1 MRCTDLRHG
10 DGVGGV
16 PRGIGLATG
25 RRDAAPTGRS
35 PANTVEVRVPMST
48 SPLPFHSGSTVPA
61 VAPAAPPPMGADM
74 GFGQGFAQPET
85 GVDWRRVLSAVA
97 RFKWLIAVVT
107 IVGTVGGL
115 AATRFIKP
123 QYMVQAT
130 LWIDQPDQRGGQD
143 RGPIRAGQPLEPE
156 AWLDLLKSYRVLD
169 QVVRDQRLFLTPKAR
184 EDAPLFET
192 FRVAEQY
199 RPGVYRLALD
209 GSARTFTLSTD
220 KGVEVEHGAVGDSI
234 GARLGFT
241 WAPPAGTVPAGRTIE
256 FSVATVRDSARAL
269 SDELEVATDPA
280 GNFLRMHLKGA
291 DAARITSTINGIAER
306 FVQVAADLR
315 RQKLT
320 ELTKI
325 LDQQLAAAHQNLLDA
340 EQALERF
347 QVKTITLPS
356 TAAGGARA
364 AGGVPTASGASAD
377 DPAFASFFRMQVDRQ
392 QVQQDRD
399 ALERVLKQAGDS
411 GVSPEALAIVGSV
424 QQNVQLKQALDELTT
439 KQAELRALRY
449 KYSDEYPLVQR
460 RLSEVATLERQT
472 IPTLARQLMAELSG
486 REAELG
492 RRVTA
497 DARSIQAVP
506 PRAIDEAR
514 LQRQV
519 TLAENLFTS
528 LQKNYDEAR
537 LAEESAVPDARILDH
552 AVVPQDPVR
561 NTAPRVVFLG
571 FAASL
576 ALGLCGAV
584 VLDRIDPKV
593 RYPDQVSRGLGIP
606 ILGAVPHLRNL
617 PRGGRGNGARVPDDV
632 NEVVEALRGV
642 CLNLVYAHGGR
653 APLLVTITS
662 PGAGDGKSFIS
673 ANLAHTFADGGH
685 RTLLIDADIRRG
697 VLHRRLSVRRRP
709 GLSDFLRGEA
719 QLDAIVQATQFPALS
734 LIGCGT
740 RAYNAPE
747 LLGSPA
753 MTSLVNGLRGGY
765 DVVLIDSPP
774 LAAGVDPLILSTLTG
789 TLALVLRTGYSHRDV
804 AAAKLEVLQRLPVR
818 MLGAVLNDVPA
829 GGAYRYY
836 SYYLPGYEAMDEN
849 SGSPRVPV

>member
-1 MRCTDLRHG
+1 
-10 DGVGGV
+10 
-16 PRGIGLATG
+16 
-25 RRDAAPTGRS
+25 
-35 PANTVEVRVPMST
+35 MST
-48 SPLPFHSGSTVPA
+48 SPLLHAGSSLPA
-61 VAPAAPPPMGADM
+61 VAPAAAPPVGADM

-85 GVDWRRVLSAVA
+85 GVDWRRVWSAVA

-107 IVGTVGGL
+107 ILGTVGGL

-130 LWIDQPDQRGGQD
+130 LWIDQPDQRGGVD

-184 EDAPLFET
+184 EDAPLFDK
-192 FRVAEQY
+192 FRVADQY
-199 RPGVYRLALD
+199 RPGVYRLAID
-209 GSARTFTLSTD
+209 GSGRTFTLSTD

-241 WAPPAGTVPAGRTIE
+241 WAPPAGTIPAGRTME
-256 FSVATVRDSARAL
+256 FSVATVRDSARSL

-291 DAARITSTINGIAER
+291 DAGRITATVNAIAER
-306 FVQVAADLR
+306 FVQVAAELR

-325 LDQQLAAAHQNLLDA
+325 LDQQLAGAHQNLLDA

-347 QVKTITLPS
+347 QVNTIARPS
-356 TAAGGARA
+356 QIPKAGG
-364 AGGVPTASGASAD
+364 TD
-377 DPAFASFFRMQVDRQ
+377 DPAFASFFKMQVDRD
-392 QVQQDRD
+392 QVQRDRE
-399 ALERVLKQAGDS
+399 ALERVIAQAGDS
-411 GVSPEALAIVGSV
+411 GLSAEALAVVGSV
-424 QQNVQLKQALDELTT
+424 QQNVQLTQALAELTT

-449 KYSDEYPLVQR
+449 KYADAYPLVQK
-460 RLSEVATLERQT
+460 RLGEIATLQRQT
-472 IPTLARQLMAELSG
+472 IPNLARQLLAELSG

-497 DARSIQAVP
+497 DSRTLQAVP

-519 TLAENLFTS
+519 TLAENLYTN

-561 NTAPRVVFLG
+561 NTAPRVIFLG

-617 PRGGRGNGARVPDDV
+617 PRGGRGGGARVPDDV

-753 MTSLVNGLRGGY
+753 MTSLVNGLRSGY

>member
-1 MRCTDLRHG
+1 
-10 DGVGGV
+10 
-16 PRGIGLATG
+16 
-25 RRDAAPTGRS
+25 
-35 PANTVEVRVPMST
+35 MST
-48 SPLPFHSGSTVPA
+48 SPLLHAGSSLPA
-61 VAPAAPPPMGADM
+61 VAPAAAPPVGADM

-85 GVDWRRVLSAVA
+85 GVDWRRVWSAVA

-107 IVGTVGGL
+107 ILGTVGGL

-130 LWIDQPDQRGGQD
+130 LWIDQPDQRGGVD

-184 EDAPLFET
+184 EDAPLFDK
-192 FRVAEQY
+192 FRVADQY
-199 RPGVYRLALD
+199 RPGVYRLAID
-209 GSARTFTLSTD
+209 GSGRTFTLSTD

-241 WAPPAGTVPAGRTIE
+241 WAPPAGTIPAGRTME
-256 FSVATVRDSARAL
+256 FSVATVRDSARSL
-269 SDELEVATDPA
+269 SEELEVATDPA

-291 DAARITSTINGIAER
+291 DAGRITATVNAIAER
-306 FVQVAADLR
+306 FVQVAAELR

-325 LDQQLAAAHQNLLDA
+325 LDQQLAGAHQNLLDA

-347 QVKTITLPS
+347 QVNTIARPS
-356 TAAGGARA
+356 QIPKAGG
-364 AGGVPTASGASAD
+364 TD
-377 DPAFASFFRMQVDRQ
+377 DPAFASFFKMQVDRD
-392 QVQQDRD
+392 QVQRDRE
-399 ALERVLKQAGDS
+399 ALERVIAQAGDS
-411 GVSPEALAIVGSV
+411 GLSAEALAVVGSV
-424 QQNVQLKQALDELTT
+424 QQNVQLTQALAELTT

-449 KYSDEYPLVQR
+449 KYADAYPLVQK
-460 RLSEVATLERQT
+460 RLGEIATLQRQT
-472 IPTLARQLMAELSG
+472 IPNLARQLLAELSG

-497 DARSIQAVP
+497 DSRTLQAVP

-519 TLAENLFTS
+519 TLAENLYTN

-561 NTAPRVVFLG
+561 NTAPRVIFLG

-617 PRGGRGNGARVPDDV
+617 PRGGRGGGARVPDDV

-753 MTSLVNGLRGGY
+753 MTSLVNGLRSGY

>member
-1 MRCTDLRHG
+1 
-10 DGVGGV
+10 
-16 PRGIGLATG
+16 
-25 RRDAAPTGRS
+25 
-35 PANTVEVRVPMST
+35 MST
-48 SPLPFHSGSTVPA
+48 SPLPLHAGSTVPA
-61 VAPAAPPPMGADM
+61 VAPAAPLPTNADM
-74 GFGQGFAQPET
+74 GFGQGFAPPDT

-107 IVGTVGGL
+107 IVGTVGGV

-130 LWIDQPDQRGGQD
+130 LWIDQPDQRGGPE
-143 RGPIRAGQPLEPE
+143 RGPIRSGQPLEPE

-169 QVVRDQRLFLTPKAR
+169 QVVRDQRLFVTTTAR
-184 EDAPLFET
+184 EDASLFET

-199 RPGVYRLALD
+199 RAGVYRLAVD
-209 GSARTFTLSTD
+209 GSGKAFTLSTG

-241 WAPPAGTVPAGRTIE
+241 WAPRAGTIPAGRTVE

-269 SDELEVATDPA
+269 SEELEVATDPA
-280 GNFLRMHLKGA
+280 GNFLRMYLKGT
-291 DAARITSTINGIAER
+291 DAARITSTINAIAER
-306 FVQVAADLR
+306 FVQVAAELR

-325 LDQQLAAAHQNLLDA
+325 LDQQLAAAHQNLQDA
-340 EQALERF
+340 EKALERF
-347 QVKTITLPS
+347 QVSVITRPS
-356 TAAGGARA
+356 QVPKAGTG
-364 AGGVPTASGASAD
+364 D
-377 DPAFASFFRMQVDRQ
+377 DPAFKNFFTMQVDREQ
-392 QVQQDRD
+392 ARRDRE
-399 ALERVLKQAGDS
+399 ALERVLAQAGDS

-449 KYSDEYPLVQR
+449 KYSDAYPLVQR
-460 RLSEVATLERQT
+460 RLNEVATLQRQT
-472 IPTLARQLMAELSG
+472 IPTLARRLLAELAG

-492 RRVTA
+492 RRVAEDT
-497 DARSIQAVP
+497 RSIQAVP

-584 VLDRIDPKV
+584 VLDRIDPKL

-617 PRGGRGNGARVPDDV
+617 PRGGRGGARVPDDV

-789 TLALVLRTGYSHRDV
+789 TLTLVLRTGYSHRDV

-849 SGSPRVPV
+849 SGTPRVPV

>member
-1 MRCTDLRHG
+1 
-10 DGVGGV
+10 
-16 PRGIGLATG
+16 
-25 RRDAAPTGRS
+25 
-35 PANTVEVRVPMST
+35 MST
-48 SPLPFHSGSTVPA
+48 SPLPLHPGSTVPA
-61 VAPAAPPPMGADM
+61 VAPAAAPPMGADL
-74 GFGQGFAQPET
+74 GFSQGFAQPET

-130 LWIDQPDQRGGQD
+130 LWIDQPDQRGGPE

-169 QVVRDQRLFLTPKAR
+169 QVVRDQRLFVAPKAR

-209 GSARTFTLSTD
+209 GSGKTFTLSTD

-241 WAPPAGTVPAGRTIE
+241 WVPPAGSVPAGRTIE

-269 SDELEVATDPA
+269 SEALEVATDPA

-306 FVQVAADLR
+306 FVLVAADLR

-340 EQALERF
+340 EKALERF
-347 QVKTITLPS
+347 QVSAITKPSQLPK
-356 TAAGGARA
+356 AG
-364 AGGVPTASGASAD
+364 AGD
-377 DPAFASFFRMQVDRQ
+377 DPAFKNFFTMQVDRE
-392 QVQQDRD
+392 QVRRDRE
-399 ALERVLKQAGDS
+399 ALERVLAQAGDS

-424 QQNVQLKQALDELTT
+424 QQNADLKHALDELTT

-449 KYSDEYPLVQR
+449 KYSDAYPLVQR
-460 RLSEVATLERQT
+460 RLSDVATLERQT
-472 IPTLARQLMAELSG
+472 IPTLARRLLAELSG

-492 RRVTA
+492 RRVTE
-497 DARSIQAVP
+497 DTRSMQAVP

-519 TLAENLFTS
+519 TLAENLYTT
-528 LQKNYDEAR
+528 LQKNYEEAH

-561 NTAPRVVFLG
+561 NTAPRVIFLG

-617 PRGGRGNGARVPDDV
+617 PRGGRGGGARVPDDV

-719 QLDAIVQATQFPALS
+719 QLEAIVQATQFPALS

>member
-1 MRCTDLRHG
+1 
-10 DGVGGV
+10 
-16 PRGIGLATG
+16 
-25 RRDAAPTGRS
+25 
-35 PANTVEVRVPMST
+35 MST
-48 SPLPFHSGSTVPA
+48 SPLPLHAGSTVPA
-61 VAPAAPPPMGADM
+61 VAPTAPLPTGADL

-130 LWIDQPDQRGGQD
+130 LWIDQPDQRGGPE

-199 RPGVYRLALD
+199 RPGVYRLAVD
-209 GSARTFTLSTD
+209 GNGKAFTLSTD

-241 WAPPAGTVPAGRTIE
+241 WAPSAGTIPAGRAIE

-269 SDELEVATDPA
+269 SEDLDVATDPA

-291 DAARITSTINGIAER
+291 DAARITATINAIAER
-306 FVQVAADLR
+306 FVLVAADLR

-347 QVKTITLPS
+347 QVKTIALPS
-356 TAAGGARA
+356 TAAGGSRG
-364 AGGVPTASGASAD
+364 AGVTTGGASAD
-377 DPAFASFFRMQVDRQ
+377 DPAFKNYFAMQVDRQ
-392 QVQQDRD
+392 QVQQDRE

-424 QQNVQLKQALDELTT
+424 QQNVQLKQALEELTT

-449 KYSDEYPLVQR
+449 KYSDAYPPVQR
-460 RLSEVATLERQT
+460 RLNEVATLERQT
-472 IPTLARQLMAELSG
+472 IPNLARQLLAELSG

-492 RRVTA
+492 RRVAAGTP
-497 DARSIQAVP
+497 SIQAVP
-506 PRAIDEAR
+506 QRAIDEAR

-528 LQKNYDEAR
+528 LQKNDDEAR

-584 VLDRIDPKV
+584 VLDRIDPKL

-617 PRGGRGNGARVPDDV
+617 PRGGRGGGARVPDDV

-789 TLALVLRTGYSHRDV
+789 TMALVLRTGYSHRDV

-849 SGSPRVPV
+849 SGTPRVPV

>member
-1 MRCTDLRHG
+1 
-10 DGVGGV
+10 
-16 PRGIGLATG
+16 
-25 RRDAAPTGRS
+25 
-35 PANTVEVRVPMST
+35 MST
-48 SPLPFHSGSTVPA
+48 SPLPLHAGSSLPA
-61 VAPAAPPPMGADM
+61 VAPPAAPPMGADM
-74 GFGQGFAQPET
+74 GFGQGYAQPET

-130 LWIDQPDQRGGQD
+130 LWIDQPDQRGGVE

-169 QVVRDQRLFLTPKAR
+169 EVVRDQRLFVTPKAR

-192 FRVAEQY
+192 FRAADQY
-199 RPGVYRLALD
+199 RPGVYRLAVD
-209 GSARTFTLSTD
+209 GNGRGFTLSTE
-220 KGVEVEHGAVGDSI
+220 KGVEIEHGAVGDSI

-241 WAPPAGTVPAGRTIE
+241 WAPPAGTIPAGRTIE

-269 SDELEVATDPA
+269 SDELDVAADPA
-280 GNFLRMHLKGA
+280 GNFLRMHLKGT
-291 DAARITSTINGIAER
+291 DPVRITSTINGIAER
-306 FVQVAADLR
+306 FVLVAAELR
-315 RQKLT
+315 KQKLT

-325 LDQQLAAAHQNLLDA
+325 LDQQVASAHQNLLDA
-340 EQALERF
+340 EKALERF
-347 QVKTITLPS
+347 QVSTIAHPTQIPK
-356 TAAGGARA
+356 AGG
-364 AGGVPTASGASAD
+364 GD
-377 DPAFASFFRMQVDRQ
+377 DPAFASFFKMQVDQ
-392 QVQQDRD
+392 EQVKRDRE
-399 ALERVLKQAGDS
+399 ALERVIAQAGDS
-411 GVSPEALAIVGSV
+411 GLSPEALAVVGSV
-424 QQNVQLKQALDELTT
+424 QQNVQLTQALAELTT

-449 KYSDEYPLVQR
+449 KYADAYPLVQR
-460 RLSEVATLERQT
+460 RLTEVATLQRQT
-472 IPTLARQLMAELSG
+472 IPSLARQLLAELSG

-492 RRVTA
+492 RRVAA
-497 DARSIQAVP
+497 DTKSIQAVP
-506 PRAIDEAR
+506 TRAIDEAR

-617 PRGGRGNGARVPDDV
+617 PRGGRGGGARVPDDV

-753 MTSLVNGLRGGY
+753 MTSLVNGLRSGY

-789 TLALVLRTGYSHRDV
+789 TLALVLRTGYSHREV

>member
-1 MRCTDLRHG
+1 MN
-10 DGVGGV
+10 
-16 PRGIGLATG
+16 TG
-25 RRDAAPTGRS
+25 
-35 PANTVEVRVPMST
+35 
-48 SPLPFHSGSTVPA
+48 PLPFHAGSSLPA
-61 VAPAAPPPMGADM
+61 VAPPAAAPTTGADM
-74 GFGQGFAQPET
+74 GFGQGFAHPET
-85 GVDWRRVLSAVA
+85 GVDWRRVLSAIA

-130 LWIDQPDQRGGQD
+130 LWIDQPDQRGGVD

-169 QVVRDQRLFLTPKAR
+169 EVVRDQRLFVTPKAR
-184 EDAPLFET
+184 EDVPLFET
-192 FRVAEQY
+192 FRAAEQY
-199 RPGVYRLALD
+199 RPGVYRLAVD
-209 GSARTFTLSTD
+209 GGGRGFTLSTD
-220 KGVEVEHGAVGDSI
+220 KGVEIEHGAVGDSI
-234 GARLGFT
+234 GARLGFA
-241 WAPPAGTVPAGRTIE
+241 WAPRAGAIPAGRTIE
-256 FSVATVRDSARAL
+256 FSVATVRDSARSL
-269 SDELEVATDPA
+269 SDELEVAADPA

-291 DAARITSTINGIAER
+291 DPVRITSTINGIAER
-306 FVQVAADLR
+306 FVQVAAELR
-315 RQKLT
+315 REKLT

-340 EQALERF
+340 EKALERF
-347 QVKTITLPS
+347 QVSTIARPNQVPR
-356 TAAGGARA
+356 AG
-364 AGGVPTASGASAD
+364 SES
-377 DPAFASFFRMQVDRQ
+377 PAFQNFFKMQVDQ
-392 QVQQDRD
+392 EQVKRDRE
-399 ALERVLKQAGDS
+399 ALVRVLAQADS
-411 GVSPEALAIVGSV
+411 GLSPEALAVVGSV
-424 QQNVQLKQALDELTT
+424 QQNTELTQALAELTAKQA
-439 KQAELRALRY
+439 QLRALRY
-449 KYSDEYPLVQR
+449 KYSDAFPLVQK
-460 RLSEVATLERQT
+460 LVAEVATLQKQT
-472 IPTLARQLMAELSG
+472 IPNLARGLLAELSG

-492 RRVTA
+492 RRVAA
-497 DARSIQAVP
+497 DRGSLEAVP

-519 TLAENLFTS
+519 TLAENLFTN

-584 VLDRIDPKV
+584 VLDRVDPKV

-617 PRGGRGNGARVPDDV
+617 PRGGRGGARVPDDV

-753 MTSLVNGLRGGY
+753 MTSLVNGLRSGY
-765 DVVLIDSPP
+765 DVVLLDSPP

-789 TLALVLRTGYSHRDV
+789 TLALVLRTGYSHREV

>member
-1 MRCTDLRHG
+1 
-10 DGVGGV
+10 
-16 PRGIGLATG
+16 
-25 RRDAAPTGRS
+25 
-35 PANTVEVRVPMST
+35 MST
-48 SPLPFHSGSTVPA
+48 SPLPLHAGSSLPA
-61 VAPAAPPPMGADM
+61 VAPAAAPPMGADM
-74 GFGQGFAQPET
+74 GFGQGYAQPET
-85 GVDWRRVLSAVA
+85 GVDWRRVLSAVG
-97 RFKWLIAVVT
+97 RFKWLITVVT

-130 LWIDQPDQRGGQD
+130 LWIDQPDQRGGVD
-143 RGPIRAGQPLEPE
+143 RGPIRAGQPLESE

-184 EDAPLFET
+184 EDASLFDT
-192 FRVAEQY
+192 FRVADQY
-199 RPGVYRLALD
+199 RPGVYRLAID
-209 GSARTFTLSTD
+209 GSGRSFTLSTD
-220 KGVEVEHGAVGDSI
+220 KGVEVEHGAVGDAI

-241 WAPPAGTVPAGRTIE
+241 WAPPAGSLPAGRTME

-269 SDELEVATDPA
+269 SDELEVAADPA

-291 DAARITSTINGIAER
+291 DAVRITSTINAIAER
-306 FVQVAADLR
+306 FVQVAAELR

-340 EQALERF
+340 EGALERF
-347 QVKTITLPS
+347 QVSTIARPTQVPK
-356 TAAGGARA
+356 AGA
-364 AGGVPTASGASAD
+364 VD
-377 DPAFASFFRMQVDRQ
+377 DPAFTNFFKMQVDRD
-392 QVQQDRD
+392 QVQRDRE
-399 ALERVLKQAGDS
+399 ALERVLAQAQSGDS
-411 GVSPEALAIVGSV
+411 GLSPEALAVVGSV
-424 QQNVQLKQALDELTT
+424 QQNVELKQALDELTT
-439 KQAELRALRY
+439 RQAQLRALRY
-449 KYSDEYPLVQR
+449 KYSDAYPLVQR
-460 RLSEVATLERQT
+460 TLTEVATLQRQT
-472 IPTLARQLMAELSG
+472 IPTLARQLLAELSG

-497 DARSIQAVP
+497 DSRTLQAVP

-519 TLAENLFTS
+519 TLAENLFTN

-617 PRGGRGNGARVPDDV
+617 PRGGRGGGARVPDDV

-662 PGAGDGKSFIS
+662 PGAGDGKSFIT

-753 MTSLVNGLRGGY
+753 MTSLVNGLRSGY

>member
-1 MRCTDLRHG
+1 
-10 DGVGGV
+10 VQ
-16 PRGIGLATG
+16 
-25 RRDAAPTGRS
+25 RD
-35 PANTVEVRVPMST
+35 
-48 SPLPFHSGSTVPA
+48 
-61 VAPAAPPPMGADM
+61 
-74 GFGQGFAQPET
+74 
-85 GVDWRRVLSAVA
+85 
-97 RFKWLIAVVT
+97 
-107 IVGTVGGL
+107 
-115 AATRFIKP
+115 
-123 QYMVQAT
+123 
-130 LWIDQPDQRGGQD
+130 
-143 RGPIRAGQPLEPE
+143 
-156 AWLDLLKSYRVLD
+156 
-169 QVVRDQRLFLTPKAR
+169 R
-184 EDAPLFET
+184 E
-192 FRVAEQY
+192 
-199 RPGVYRLALD
+199 ALD
-209 GSARTFTLSTD
+209 R
-220 KGVEVEHGAVGDSI
+220 V
-234 GARLGFT
+234 
-241 WAPPAGTVPAGRTIE
+241 
-256 FSVATVRDSARAL
+256 
-269 SDELEVATDPA
+269 
-280 GNFLRMHLKGA
+280 
-291 DAARITSTINGIAER
+291 IA
-306 FVQVAADLR
+306 Q
-315 RQKLT
+315 
-320 ELTKI
+320 
-325 LDQQLAAAHQNLLDA
+325 
-340 EQALERF
+340 
-347 QVKTITLPS
+347 S
-356 TAAGGARA
+356 
-364 AGGVPTASGASAD
+364 
-377 DPAFASFFRMQVDRQ
+377 
-392 QVQQDRD
+392 
-399 ALERVLKQAGDS
+399 GDS
-411 GVSPEALAIVGSV
+411 GLSAEALAVVGSV
-424 QQNVQLKQALDELTT
+424 QQNVQLTQALAELTT
-439 KQAELRALRY
+439 KQAQLRALRY
-449 KYSDEYPLVQR
+449 KYSDAFPLVQR
-460 RLSEVATLERQT
+460 LLGEIATLQRQT
-472 IPTLARQLMAELSG
+472 IPDLARQLRAELSG

-492 RRVTA
+492 RRVAA
-497 DARSIQAVP
+497 DTRSIQAVP

-519 TLAENLFTS
+519 TLAENLFTN
-528 LQKNYDEAR
+528 LKKNYDEAR

-617 PRGGRGNGARVPDDV
+617 PRGGRNGATRVPDDV

-719 QLDAIVQATQFPALS
+719 QLDAIVQATQFSALS

-753 MTSLVNGLRGGY
+753 MTSLVNGLRSGY

>member
-1 MRCTDLRHG
+1 
-10 DGVGGV
+10 
-16 PRGIGLATG
+16 
-25 RRDAAPTGRS
+25 
-35 PANTVEVRVPMST
+35 MST
-48 SPLPFHSGSTVPA
+48 SPLPLHPGSTVPA
-61 VAPAAPPPMGADM
+61 VAPAAAPPMGADL
-74 GFGQGFAQPET
+74 GFSQGFAQPET
-85 GVDWRRVLSAVA
+85 GVDWRRVLCAVA

-130 LWIDQPDQRGGQD
+130 LWIDQPDQRGGPE

-169 QVVRDQRLFLTPKAR
+169 QVVRDQRLFVAPKAR

-209 GSARTFTLSTD
+209 GSGKTFTLSTD

-241 WAPPAGTVPAGRTIE
+241 WVPPAGSVPAGRTIE

-269 SDELEVATDPA
+269 SEALEVATDPA

-306 FVQVAADLR
+306 FVLVAADLR

-340 EQALERF
+340 EKALERF
-347 QVKTITLPS
+347 QVSAITKPSQLPK
-356 TAAGGARA
+356 AG
-364 AGGVPTASGASAD
+364 AGD
-377 DPAFASFFRMQVDRQ
+377 DPAFKNFFTMQVDRE
-392 QVQQDRD
+392 QVRRDRE
-399 ALERVLKQAGDS
+399 ALERVLAQAGDS

-424 QQNVQLKQALDELTT
+424 QQNADLKHALDELTT

-449 KYSDEYPLVQR
+449 KYSDAYPLVQR
-460 RLSEVATLERQT
+460 RLSDVATLERQT
-472 IPTLARQLMAELSG
+472 IPTLARRLLAELSG

-492 RRVTA
+492 RRVTE
-497 DARSIQAVP
+497 DTRSMQAVP

-519 TLAENLFTS
+519 TLAENLYTT
-528 LQKNYDEAR
+528 LQKNYEEAH

-561 NTAPRVVFLG
+561 NTAPRVIFLG

-617 PRGGRGNGARVPDDV
+617 PRGGRGGARVPDDV

-719 QLDAIVQATQFPALS
+719 QLEAIVQATQFPALS

>member
-1 MRCTDLRHG
+1 
-10 DGVGGV
+10 
-16 PRGIGLATG
+16 
-25 RRDAAPTGRS
+25 
-35 PANTVEVRVPMST
+35 MST
-48 SPLPFHSGSTVPA
+48 SPLPLHPGSTVPA
-61 VAPAAPPPMGADM
+61 VAPSAAPPMGADL
-74 GFGQGFAQPET
+74 GFSQGFAQPET

-130 LWIDQPDQRGGQD
+130 LWIDQPDQRGGPE

-169 QVVRDQRLFLTPKAR
+169 QVVRDQRLFVAPKAR

-209 GSARTFTLSTD
+209 GSGKTFTLSTD

-241 WAPPAGTVPAGRTIE
+241 WVPPAGSVPAGRTIE

-269 SDELEVATDPA
+269 SEALEVATDPA

-306 FVQVAADLR
+306 FVLVAADLR

-340 EQALERF
+340 EKALERF
-347 QVKTITLPS
+347 QVSAITKPSQLPK
-356 TAAGGARA
+356 AG
-364 AGGVPTASGASAD
+364 AGD
-377 DPAFASFFRMQVDRQ
+377 DPAFKNFFTMQVDRE
-392 QVQQDRD
+392 QVRRDRE
-399 ALERVLKQAGDS
+399 ALERVLAQAGDS

-424 QQNVQLKQALDELTT
+424 QQNADLKHALDELTT

-449 KYSDEYPLVQR
+449 KYSDAYPLVQR
-460 RLSEVATLERQT
+460 RLSDVATLERQT
-472 IPTLARQLMAELSG
+472 IPTLARRLLAELSG

-492 RRVTA
+492 RRVTE
-497 DARSIQAVP
+497 DTRSMQAVP

-519 TLAENLFTS
+519 TLAENLYTT
-528 LQKNYDEAR
+528 LQKNYEEAH

-561 NTAPRVVFLG
+561 NTAPRVIFLG

-617 PRGGRGNGARVPDDV
+617 PRGGRGGARVPDDV

-719 QLDAIVQATQFPALS
+719 QLEAIVQATQFPALS

>member
-1 MRCTDLRHG
+1 
-10 DGVGGV
+10 
-16 PRGIGLATG
+16 
-25 RRDAAPTGRS
+25 
-35 PANTVEVRVPMST
+35 
-48 SPLPFHSGSTVPA
+48 
-61 VAPAAPPPMGADM
+61 MGADM

-85 GVDWRRVLSAVA
+85 GVDWRRVWSAVA

-107 IVGTVGGL
+107 IVGTVSGL

-130 LWIDQPDQRGGQD
+130 LWIDQPDQRGGQE

-192 FRVAEQY
+192 FRVGEQY
-199 RPGVYRLALD
+199 RPGTYRLALD
-209 GSARTFTLSTD
+209 GTGKTFTLSTD
-220 KGVEVEHGAVGDSI
+220 KGVEVEHGTVGDSI
-234 GARLGFT
+234 GARLGFA
-241 WAPPAGTVPAGRTIE
+241 WAPPAGKIPAGHSIE

-269 SDELEVATDPA
+269 SEELEVATDPA

-306 FVQVAADLR
+306 FVQVAAELR

-325 LDQQLAAAHQNLLDA
+325 LDQQLAAAHQNLQDA
-340 EQALERF
+340 ERALERF

-356 TAAGGARA
+356 QGLGAAKGTP
-364 AGGVPTASGASAD
+364 VSG
-377 DPAFASFFRMQVDRQ
+377 DPAFAAFFRMQVDREQ
-392 QVQQDRD
+392 ILRDRD
-399 ALERVLKQAGDS
+399 ALERVLAQTADS

-449 KYSDEYPLVQR
+449 KYSDAYPLVQR
-460 RLSEVATLERQT
+460 RLNEVVTLQRQT
-472 IPTLARQLMAELSG
+472 LPTLARQLLAELSG

-492 RRVTA
+492 RRVAA

-519 TLAENLFTS
+519 TLAENLYTN
-528 LQKNYDEAR
+528 LQKNFEEAR

-617 PRGGRGNGARVPDDV
+617 PRGGRGGGNGAARVPDDV

-709 GLSDFLRGEA
+709 GLSDLLRGEA

-789 TLALVLRTGYSHRDV
+789 TMALVLRTGYSHRDV

-849 SGSPRVPV
+849 SGTPRVPV

>member
-1 MRCTDLRHG
+1 MASMADGSRPSTEGLTPSWASGMDIAVVLDFRLTPPYAGFGPTCREVAAARILRITTAKSGRLIVPPGTRPAPRCIRRREAVHRFAACGRCGLRAARYRTCH
-10 DGVGGV
+10 
-16 PRGIGLATG
+16 RKARRRATG
-25 RRDAAPTGRS
+25 CG
-35 PANTVEVRVPMST
+35 PANTVEACFPMST
-48 SPLPFHSGSTVPA
+48 SPLPLHPGSTVPA
-61 VAPAAPPPMGADM
+61 VAPSAAPPMGADL
-74 GFGQGFAQPET
+74 GFSQGFAQPET

-130 LWIDQPDQRGGQD
+130 LWIDQPDQRGGPE

-169 QVVRDQRLFLTPKAR
+169 QVVRDQRLFVAPKAR

-209 GSARTFTLSTD
+209 GSGKTFTLSTD

-241 WAPPAGTVPAGRTIE
+241 WVPPAGSVPAGRTIE

-269 SDELEVATDPA
+269 T
-280 GNFLRMHLKGA
+280 
-291 DAARITSTINGIAER
+291 
-306 FVQVAADLR
+306 
-315 RQKLT
+315 
-320 ELTKI
+320 
-325 LDQQLAAAHQNLLDA
+325 
-340 EQALERF
+340 
-347 QVKTITLPS
+347 
-356 TAAGGARA
+356 
-364 AGGVPTASGASAD
+364 
-377 DPAFASFFRMQVDRQ
+377 
-392 QVQQDRD
+392 
-399 ALERVLKQAGDS
+399 
-411 GVSPEALAIVGSV
+411 EALAIVGSV
-424 QQNVQLKQALDELTT
+424 QQNADLKHALDELTT

-449 KYSDEYPLVQR
+449 KYSDAYPLVQR
-460 RLSEVATLERQT
+460 RLSDVATLERQT
-472 IPTLARQLMAELSG
+472 IPTLARRLLAELSG

-492 RRVTA
+492 RRVTE
-497 DARSIQAVP
+497 DTRSMQAVP

-519 TLAENLFTS
+519 TLAENLYTT
-528 LQKNYDEAR
+528 LQKNYEEAH

-561 NTAPRVVFLG
+561 NTAPRVIFLG

-617 PRGGRGNGARVPDDV
+617 PRGGRGGGARVPDDV

-662 PGAGDGKSFIS
+662 PGAGHGKSFIS

-719 QLDAIVQATQFPALS
+719 QLEAIVQATQFPALS

>member
-1 MRCTDLRHG
+1 
-10 DGVGGV
+10 
-16 PRGIGLATG
+16 
-25 RRDAAPTGRS
+25 
-35 PANTVEVRVPMST
+35 MST
-48 SPLPFHSGSTVPA
+48 SPLPLHAGSTVPA
-61 VAPAAPPPMGADM
+61 VAPTAPLPTGADL

-130 LWIDQPDQRGGQD
+130 LWIDQPDQRGGPE

-199 RPGVYRLALD
+199 RPGVYRLAVD
-209 GSARTFTLSTD
+209 GNGKAFTLSTD

-241 WAPPAGTVPAGRTIE
+241 WAPSAGTIPAGRAIE

-269 SDELEVATDPA
+269 SEDLDVATDPA

-291 DAARITSTINGIAER
+291 DAARITATINAIAER
-306 FVQVAADLR
+306 FVLVAADLR

-347 QVKTITLPS
+347 QVKTIALPS
-356 TAAGGARA
+356 TAAGGSRG
-364 AGGVPTASGASAD
+364 AGVTTGGASAD
-377 DPAFASFFRMQVDRQ
+377 DPAFKNYFAMQVDRQ

-424 QQNVQLKQALDELTT
+424 QQNVQLKQALEELTT

-449 KYSDEYPLVQR
+449 KYSDAYPPVQR
-460 RLSEVATLERQT
+460 RLNEVATLERQT
-472 IPTLARQLMAELSG
+472 IPNLARQLLAELSG

-492 RRVTA
+492 RRVAAGTP
-497 DARSIQAVP
+497 SIQAVP
-506 PRAIDEAR
+506 QRAIDEAR

-528 LQKNYDEAR
+528 LQKNDDEAR

-584 VLDRIDPKV
+584 VLDRIDPKL

-617 PRGGRGNGARVPDDV
+617 PRGGRGGARVPDDV

-789 TLALVLRTGYSHRDV
+789 TMALVLRTGYSHRDV

-849 SGSPRVPV
+849 SGTPRVPV

>member
-1 MRCTDLRHG
+1 
-10 DGVGGV
+10 
-16 PRGIGLATG
+16 
-25 RRDAAPTGRS
+25 
-35 PANTVEVRVPMST
+35 MST
-48 SPLPFHSGSTVPA
+48 SPLPLHAGSSLPA
-61 VAPAAPPPMGADM
+61 VAPAAAPPVGADM

-85 GVDWRRVLSAVA
+85 GVDWRRVWSAVA

-107 IVGTVGGL
+107 ILGTVGGL

-130 LWIDQPDQRGGQD
+130 LWIDQPDQRGGVD

-169 QVVRDQRLFLTPKAR
+169 QVVRDRRLFLTPKER
-184 EDAPLFET
+184 EDAPLLET
-192 FRVAEQY
+192 FRVADQY
-199 RPGVYRLALD
+199 RPGVYRLTVD
-209 GSARTFTLSTD
+209 GRGRNFTLSTD

-234 GARLGFT
+234 GVRLGFS
-241 WAPPAGTVPAGRTIE
+241 WAPPAGTIPAGRTIE

-291 DAARITSTINGIAER
+291 DAARITSTINAIAER
-306 FVQVAADLR
+306 FVQVAAELR

-325 LDQQLAAAHQNLLDA
+325 LDQQLAGAHQNLLDA

-347 QVKTITLPS
+347 QVNTIARPS
-356 TAAGGARA
+356 QIPKAGG
-364 AGGVPTASGASAD
+364 TD
-377 DPAFASFFRMQVDRQ
+377 DPAFTSFFKMQVDRD
-392 QVQQDRD
+392 QVQRDRE
-399 ALERVLKQAGDS
+399 ALERVIAQAGDS
-411 GVSPEALAIVGSV
+411 GLSAEALAVVGSV
-424 QQNVQLKQALDELTT
+424 QQNVQLTQALAELTT

-449 KYSDEYPLVQR
+449 KYADAYPLVQK
-460 RLSEVATLERQT
+460 RLGEIATLQRQT
-472 IPTLARQLMAELSG
+472 IPNLARQLRAELSG

-497 DARSIQAVP
+497 DSRTLQAVP

-519 TLAENLFTS
+519 TLAENLYTN

-552 AVVPQDPVR
+552 AVMPQDPVR
-561 NTAPRVVFLG
+561 NTAPRVIFLG

-617 PRGGRGNGARVPDDV
+617 PRGGRGGGARVPDDV

-662 PGAGDGKSFIS
+662 PGAGDGKSFIA

-753 MTSLVNGLRGGY
+753 MTSLVNGLRSGY

>member
-1 MRCTDLRHG
+1 
-10 DGVGGV
+10 
-16 PRGIGLATG
+16 
-25 RRDAAPTGRS
+25 
-35 PANTVEVRVPMST
+35 MST
-48 SPLPFHSGSTVPA
+48 SPLPLHAGSSLPA
-61 VAPAAPPPMGADM
+61 VAPAAAPPVGADM

-85 GVDWRRVLSAVA
+85 GVDWRRVWSAVA

-107 IVGTVGGL
+107 ILGTVGGL

-130 LWIDQPDQRGGQD
+130 LWIDQPDQRGGVD

-184 EDAPLFET
+184 EDAPLFDT
-192 FRVAEQY
+192 FRVADQY
-199 RPGVYRLALD
+199 RPGVYRLAID
-209 GSARTFTLSTD
+209 GSGRTFTLSTD

-241 WAPPAGTVPAGRTIE
+241 WAPPAGTIPAGRTME
-256 FSVATVRDSARAL
+256 FSVATVRDPARSL

-291 DAARITSTINGIAER
+291 DAGRITATVNAIAER
-306 FVQVAADLR
+306 FVQVAAELR

-325 LDQQLAAAHQNLLDA
+325 LDQQLAGAHQNLLDA

-347 QVKTITLPS
+347 QVNTIARPS
-356 TAAGGARA
+356 QIPKAGG
-364 AGGVPTASGASAD
+364 TD
-377 DPAFASFFRMQVDRQ
+377 DPAFASFFKMQVDRD
-392 QVQQDRD
+392 QVQRDRE
-399 ALERVLKQAGDS
+399 ALERVIAQAGDS
-411 GVSPEALAIVGSV
+411 GLSAEALAVVGSV
-424 QQNVQLKQALDELTT
+424 QQNVQLTQALAELTT

-449 KYSDEYPLVQR
+449 KYADAYPLVQK
-460 RLSEVATLERQT
+460 RLGEIATLQRQT
-472 IPTLARQLMAELSG
+472 IPNLARQLRAELSG

-497 DARSIQAVP
+497 DSRTLQAVP

-519 TLAENLFTS
+519 TLAENLYTN

-552 AVVPQDPVR
+552 AVMPQDPVR
-561 NTAPRVVFLG
+561 NTAPRVIFLG

-617 PRGGRGNGARVPDDV
+617 PRGGRGGGARVPDDV

-662 PGAGDGKSFIS
+662 PGAGDGKSFIA

-753 MTSLVNGLRGGY
+753 MTSLVNGLRSGY

-804 AAAKLEVLQRLPVR
+804 TAAKLEVLQRLPVR

>member
-1 MRCTDLRHG
+1 
-10 DGVGGV
+10 
-16 PRGIGLATG
+16 
-25 RRDAAPTGRS
+25 
-35 PANTVEVRVPMST
+35 MST
-48 SPLPFHSGSTVPA
+48 SPLPLHPGSTVPA
-61 VAPAAPPPMGADM
+61 VAPAAAPPMGADL
-74 GFGQGFAQPET
+74 GFSQGFAQPET

-130 LWIDQPDQRGGQD
+130 LWIDQPDQRGGPE

-169 QVVRDQRLFLTPKAR
+169 QVVRDQRLFVAPKAR

-209 GSARTFTLSTD
+209 GSGKTFTLSTD

-241 WAPPAGTVPAGRTIE
+241 WVPPAGSVPAGRTIE

-269 SDELEVATDPA
+269 SEALEVATDPA

-306 FVQVAADLR
+306 FVLVAADLR

-340 EQALERF
+340 EKALERF
-347 QVKTITLPS
+347 QVSAITKPSQLPK
-356 TAAGGARA
+356 AG
-364 AGGVPTASGASAD
+364 AGD
-377 DPAFASFFRMQVDRQ
+377 DPAFKNFFTMQVDRE
-392 QVQQDRD
+392 QVRRDRE
-399 ALERVLKQAGDS
+399 ALERVLAQAGDS

-424 QQNVQLKQALDELTT
+424 QQNADLKHALDELTT

-449 KYSDEYPLVQR
+449 KYSDAYPLVQR
-460 RLSEVATLERQT
+460 RLSDVATLERQT
-472 IPTLARQLMAELSG
+472 IPTLARRLLAELSG

-492 RRVTA
+492 RRVTE
-497 DARSIQAVP
+497 DTRSMQAVP

-519 TLAENLFTS
+519 TLAENLYTT
-528 LQKNYDEAR
+528 LQKNYEEAH

-561 NTAPRVVFLG
+561 NTAPRVIFLG

-617 PRGGRGNGARVPDDV
+617 PRGGRGGARVPDDV

-719 QLDAIVQATQFPALS
+719 QLEAIVQATQFPALS

>member
-1 MRCTDLRHG
+1 
-10 DGVGGV
+10 
-16 PRGIGLATG
+16 
-25 RRDAAPTGRS
+25 
-35 PANTVEVRVPMST
+35 MST
-48 SPLPFHSGSTVPA
+48 SPLPLHAGSSLPA
-61 VAPAAPPPMGADM
+61 VAPAAAPPVGADM

-85 GVDWRRVLSAVA
+85 GVDWRRVWSAVA

-107 IVGTVGGL
+107 ILGTVGGL

-130 LWIDQPDQRGGQD
+130 LWIDQPDQRGGVD

-169 QVVRDQRLFLTPKAR
+169 QVVRDRRLFLTPKER
-184 EDAPLFET
+184 EDAPLLET
-192 FRVAEQY
+192 FRVADQY
-199 RPGVYRLALD
+199 RPGVYRLTVD
-209 GSARTFTLSTD
+209 GRGRNFTLSTD

-234 GARLGFT
+234 GVRLGFS
-241 WAPPAGTVPAGRTIE
+241 WAPPAGTIPAGRTIE

-291 DAARITSTINGIAER
+291 DAARITSTINAIAER
-306 FVQVAADLR
+306 FVQVAAELR

-325 LDQQLAAAHQNLLDA
+325 LDQQLAGAHQNLLDA

-347 QVKTITLPS
+347 QVNTIARPS
-356 TAAGGARA
+356 QIPKAGG
-364 AGGVPTASGASAD
+364 TD
-377 DPAFASFFRMQVDRQ
+377 DPAFASFFKMQVDRD
-392 QVQQDRD
+392 QVQRDRE
-399 ALERVLKQAGDS
+399 ALERVIAQAGDS
-411 GVSPEALAIVGSV
+411 GLSAEALAVVGSV
-424 QQNVQLKQALDELTT
+424 QQNVQLTQALAELTT

-449 KYSDEYPLVQR
+449 KYADAYPLVQK
-460 RLSEVATLERQT
+460 RLGEIATLQRQT
-472 IPTLARQLMAELSG
+472 IPNLARQLRAELSG

-497 DARSIQAVP
+497 DSRTLQAVP

-519 TLAENLFTS
+519 TLAENLYTN

-552 AVVPQDPVR
+552 AVMPQDPVR
-561 NTAPRVVFLG
+561 NTAPRVIFLG

-617 PRGGRGNGARVPDDV
+617 PRGGRGGGARVPDDV

-662 PGAGDGKSFIS
+662 PGAGDGKSFIA

-753 MTSLVNGLRGGY
+753 MTSLVNGLRSGY